1 VAGRRSETG
10 TEVSVIPGLMVNTE
24 NPDTN
29 YRTGLE
35 IHIDF
40 MVNQF
45 LSETFAIGVHGY
57 GYKQI
62 EGDSGSGAIL
72 GDFKSKSYGLGPTAS
87 WIPKF
92 GGGNVAI
99 SATWLHDL
107 YATNRQEAH
116 YGALTIAVTF

>member
-1 VAGRRSETG
+1 
-10 TEVSVIPGLMVNTE
+10 MVNTE

-45 LSETFAIGVHGY
+45 LSETFAVGVHGY

-62 EGDSGSGAIL
+62 KGDSGSGAIL